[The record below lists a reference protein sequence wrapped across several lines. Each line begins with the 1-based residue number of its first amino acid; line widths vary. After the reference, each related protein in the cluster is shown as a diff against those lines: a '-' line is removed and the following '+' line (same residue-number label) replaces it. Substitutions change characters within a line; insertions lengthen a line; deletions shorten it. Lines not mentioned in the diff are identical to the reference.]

1 MNTTEQRNEDICL
14 DYETK
19 EINELARTY
28 GLSSKRIKQ
37 ILDEK
42 HVERRPPSVGE
53 RRIIST
59 PHSKIGLHLFSFRE
73 QRELTPIQAANE
85 IGWSM
90 IKLRRTEQGLQ
101 EIELLDLLILLQ
113 YTRTNLVHILE
124 NKHG

>member
-1 MNTTEQRNEDICL
+1 MNVTEQRNEDICL

-19 EINELARTY
+19 DINELARTY

-42 HVERRPPSVGE
+42 NIERRPLTGGE
-53 RRIIST
+53 RRIISA
-59 PHSKIGLHLFSFRE
+59 PHSKIGLHLFNFRKG
-73 QRELTPIQAANE
+73 RELSPHQAASE

-90 IKLRRTEQGLQ
+90 IKLRRIEQGLQ
-101 EIELLDLLILLQ
+101 EIELLDLLVLLQ
-113 YTRTNLVHILE
+113 YTKTNLVHILE